1 MTMTTNATWQTMKPE
16 VAIVSCSPQCLQ
28 MKTLLAGARNIFCK
42 KIAGRIESK
51 STETS
56 CWHDGHLAMF
66 PSREDQLWTAC
77 AASSRLGY
85 LVADQK
91 VTDQWRRFVKDPV
104 RRSIAG
110 NPQFRD

>member
-28 MKTLLAGARNIFCK
+28 MKTLLAGDRNIFCK

-66 PSREDQLWTAC
+66 PSREDNYGPLPPLR
-77 AASSRLGY
+77 AALGT
-85 LVADQK
+85 LLRMRK
-91 VTDQWRRFVKDPV
+91 
-104 RRSIAG
+104 
-110 NPQFRD
+110 